1 VHWARG
7 FETGIVSPESE
18 NRLTV
23 GVHGV
28 PVADVVQ
35 IVTVA
40 PPAGNAPAGVYRQ
53 EIPEMIPP

>member
-1 VHWARG
+1 
-7 FETGIVSPESE
+7 VSPESE

-40 PPAGNAPAGVYRQ
+40 PAAGNAPAGVYRQ